1 MPTSLLDQGLILRGP
16 FEIAIDIT
24 NKCNYRCLQC
34 YNARGENNT
43 EGNELSDS
51 EFLDLVDDIC
61 PMKPNNVCFCGGEP
75 TLRLNLLCES
85 AKRLRQSGIKSVSMV
100 TNGSYIDDRVA
111 HELYHYITKSGK
123 AYTPELDDEDA
134 VTEKQADRFAAEL
147 LLPADALKDAVMDVF
162 HVSTMI
168 DVSDS
173 KALRFVARMQCSWWL
188 PFQAIINRL
197 FEENFISK
205 KQYDALYEID
215 CRSEDG
221 GYRRL
226 LKSIDPEIS
235 DLLNKKTRTT
245 GVSNQILET
254 IISNYEDGFIDDDEF
269 FHTLAMFD
277 KKPED
282 FGFCMDAEMDEEMMD
297 FFEREDTE

>member
-1 MPTSLLDQGLILRGP
+1 MSKNPSVLLSDRQIYDVKKLVADTRQFFGVHPNVPIGSDIRLLLD
-16 FEIAIDIT
+16 
-24 NKCNYRCLQC
+24 K
-34 YNARGENNT
+34 NN
-43 EGNELSDS
+43 
-51 EFLDLVDDIC
+51 I
-61 PMKPNNVCFCGGEP
+61 
-75 TLRLNLLCES
+75 LLCEYPFPD
-85 AKRLRQSGIKSVSMV
+85 
-100 TNGSYIDDRVA
+100 TNGTHTYGNITWFPTDHDTITFIGLNTSSFYDEQIFAIA

-147 LLPADALKDAVMDVF
+147 LLPADALNDAVIDVF
-162 HVSTMI
+162 HVSTMT

-197 FEENFISK
+197 FEEHFISQ
-205 KQYDALYEID
+205 KQYDTLYEID

-235 DLLNKKTRTT
+235 DLLNKRTRTT
-245 GVSNQILET
+245 GVSSQIIET

-282 FGFCMDAEMDEEMMD
+282 FGGCMDAELDKEMMD